1 MINFDDVRKEIIKE
15 HNPNMPQIPH
25 HPYRMLIIEGFGSR
39 KRSSLFNLINQQ
51 TDIDKT
57 YFYAKDLYE
66 PKYQCLINIQESTG
80 SYSFRGL

>member
-15 HNPNMPQIPH
+15 YNPNMPQIPH
-25 HPYRMLIIEGFGSR
+25 HLYRMLIIEGFGSR

-57 YFYAKDLYE
+57 YLYAKDPYE

-80 SYSFRGL
+80 FYSFRRL

>member
-1 MINFDDVRKEIIKE
+1 MINFDDVRKQITKE

-39 KRSSLFNLINQQ
+39 KRNPLFNLINQQ

-57 YFYAKDLYE
+57 HSYAKDLYE
-66 PKYQCLINIQESTG
+66 AKYQCLINIQESTG
-80 SYSFRGL
+80 F